1 MVLDVLRR
9 ILGRG
14 RPGIDDYAAQWGAV
28 DYLQGVPRGE
38 GAQAVDYDSIVAH
51 LEYHK
56 HEIES
61 MRDMLVRE
69 IDEAYKKMVEAAKKG
84 DKDTLEL
91 LAAEAALKERLAK
104 ALTMLSKLI
113 QISIGR
119 VKAAKS
125 TEEILKAVQP
135 VVMMMRSVNESIA
148 ATAPELAVQLE
159 ALREEVEKL
168 YSFQGIQAPVPVRSI
183 AETMP
188 EARELIRKAII
199 EANKDA
205 EKILPK
211 PPVELLGGAE
221 TPQIDIEDVASRLL
235 EYIKATGG
243 RVRVREAAKVLG
255 VSPEV
260 VRRALRHLEEKGI
273 IRLQKSQPQSI

>member
-1 MVLDVLRR
+1 MIDVLKR
-9 ILGRG
+9 ILGKG
-14 RPGIDDYAAQWGAV
+14 RPGVEDYAAQWDAT
-28 DYLQGVPRGE
+28 DYLQGVPKSEE
-38 GAQAVDYDSIVAH
+38 GGVEVDYDSIVAH

-56 HEIES
+56 HEIET
-61 MRDMLVRE
+61 MRDMLVKE
-69 IDEAYKKMVEAAKKG
+69 IDDAYKRMVEAAKNG

-104 ALTMLSKLI
+104 ALTMLGRLI
-113 QISIGR
+113 QIAIGR

-168 YSFQGIQAPVPVRSI
+168 YSFQGIEAPVPVRSI
-183 AETMP
+183 ADTMP

-211 PPVELLGGAE
+211 PPVELLGNAE
-221 TPQIDIEDVASRLL
+221 ATKVDVEEVASRLL
-235 EYIKATGG
+235 DYIKTTGG
-243 RVRVREAAKVLG
+243 RLRVKEAARILG

-273 IRLQKSQPQSI
+273 IKLQRSQPQPA